1 MTFGFKCAIYCD
13 ILFGRKNPL
22 GLVIIGGFMRF
33 KLILIA
39 LLLVASSNEAFS
51 DDFETRLAT
60 GNKALS
66 SPEGQTYEL
75 SLSPAI
81 QSAMMKCLPPGSQY
95 TGQFALIGNV
105 LRSGKVT
112 SVEVRPIDDIS
123 QCFAE
128 RIKESALPV
137 PPLSSEGVDEFPITI
152 EMNIIP

>member
-1 MTFGFKCAIYCD
+1 
-13 ILFGRKNPL
+13 
-22 GLVIIGGFMRF
+22 MRL
-33 KLILIA
+33 KLILIT
-39 LLLVASSNEAFS
+39 LLFLASSNDAFS
-51 DDFETRLAT
+51 DDFEMRLTA

-66 SPEGQTYEL
+66 SPEGKTYEL

-81 QSAMMKCLPPGSQY
+81 QSAMMRCLPPASPY

-112 SVEVRPIDDIS
+112 SVEVRPIDDVS

-128 RIKESALPV
+128 RIKESTLPV
-137 PPLSSEGVDEFPITI
+137 PPLSSEGIEAFPITI

>member
-1 MTFGFKCAIYCD
+1 
-13 ILFGRKNPL
+13 
-22 GLVIIGGFMRF
+22 MRF
-33 KLILIA
+33 KLMLIA
-39 LLLVASSNEAFS
+39 LLFVASSHEAFA
-51 DDFETRLAT
+51 DDFDMRLAA

-66 SPEGQTYEL
+66 SSEGQTYEQ
-75 SLSPAI
+75 SLGPAI
-81 QSAMMKCLPPGSQY
+81 QSAMMKCLPPGSPY
-95 TGQFALIGNV
+95 TGHFALIGNV

-137 PPLSSEGVDEFPITI
+137 PPLSSEGIEAFPITI

>member
-1 MTFGFKCAIYCD
+1 
-13 ILFGRKNPL
+13 
-22 GLVIIGGFMRF
+22 MRF
-33 KLILIA
+33 KLVFIT
-39 LLLVASSNEAFS
+39 LLFLASSHEAFA
-51 DDFETRLAT
+51 DDFDMRLAV

-66 SPEGQTYEL
+66 SPEGQTYEQ
-75 SLSPAI
+75 SLGPAI
-81 QSAMMKCLPPGSQY
+81 QSAMMKCLPPGSPY
-95 TGQFALIGNV
+95 TGHFALIGNV

-137 PPLSSEGVDEFPITI
+137 PPLSSEGVETFPITI

>member
-1 MTFGFKCAIYCD
+1 
-13 ILFGRKNPL
+13 
-22 GLVIIGGFMRF
+22 MRF
-33 KLILIA
+33 KLIVIT
-39 LLLVASSNEAFS
+39 LLLVASSNKAFS
-51 DDFETRLAT
+51 DDFEMRLTA

-66 SPEGQTYEL
+66 SPEGKPYEQ

-81 QSAMMKCLPPGSQY
+81 HSAMMKCLPPASHY

-105 LRSGKVT
+105 VRSGKVA

-128 RIKESALPV
+128 RIKESSLPV
-137 PPLSSEGVDEFPITI
+137 PPLSSEGIEAFPITI